1 MLSPAHRAA
10 GALLGVS
17 CALALLCA
25 CSAAPDNSAYCAA
38 LKAADADWSQAGAS
52 LEDKAA
58 ATRFVATVK
67 TVEATAPAEVRS
79 EWAALQT
86 LFEKFATDRPDLSSV
101 SGEMKAFQDAAKRI
115 EAHAREVCGIDL
127 GE

>member
-10 GALLGVS
+10 GALFCV
-17 CALALLCA
+17 AVAPALLCG
-25 CSAAPDNSAYCAA
+25 CSMPDNAAYCTA
-38 LKAADADWSQAGAS
+38 LKAADAQWSQAGAS

-67 TVEATAPAEVRS
+67 TVEVTAPAEVRS

-86 LFEKFATDRPDLSSV
+86 LFEKFATDRPDLSGV
-101 SGEMKAFQDAAKRI
+101 SAEMKEFQDAAKRI
-115 EAHAREVCGIDL
+115 EAHAREACGIDL
-127 GE
+127 GQ

>member
-17 CALALLCA
+17 CALALLGA
-25 CSAAPDNSAYCAA
+25 CSAPPDNSAYCAA
-38 LKAADADWSQAGAS
+38 LKAADAA
-52 LEDKAA
+52 
-58 ATRFVATVK
+58 
-67 TVEATAPAEVRS
+67 VEPGGGLARGQGSRHPVRRDRQDRRGHGPAEVRS

-101 SGEMKAFQDAAKRI
+101 SGEMKVFQDAAKRI
-115 EAHAREVCGIDL
+115 EAHARETCGIDL